1 MKFLRLVVDHSRA
14 TLSIML
20 LVLIAGAGARLSMPV
35 ELNPNVTLPVVM
47 IMVRHD
53 GISPEDGIRLL
64 VRPIEK
70 ELKTL
75 DGLDEVQATAREG
88 AVVITAEFEV
98 GDNIKQAVADVR
110 EAVDRAKAEFPQ
122 ETKEPI
128 VNELSPNPEPAIVIT
143 FSGEN
148 VSERELFKVAK
159 FYQRE
164 LEMLPDVLTADIS
177 GHRDEVVDVV
187 IDPERLQQYGLT
199 SDEIIRAVTFNNLL
213 IPAGELD
220 AAQGRFGIKIPALIE
235 DTDDIRELPV
245 RNNGDGVITLEN
257 IADVRRKFKD
267 TDGYSL
273 INGKKTIAIDVRKR
287 LTANLIKTVDASRET
302 IAVSRDQFSANIDI
316 DYTFDS
322 SDMTSQMVSELQ
334 GNIITAMCLVL
345 ILVVAT
351 LGVRSGLLVGLGI
364 PFCLLGALIIVNLLG
379 QSFNFMVMFGLLLS
393 LGMLIDGAIVVVEFA
408 STKGAQGMS
417 TRDAYIAAVQRM
429 AVPVIASTGT
439 TLAAFLPLL
448 FWPGVSGEFMSYLP
462 ITVFAVLAWS
472 LTYALI
478 FAPTLGIAL
487 ARRRGKHRKL
497 PEDHASDESAK
508 TLFKPLQ
515 DFYLKLLRPVIKHPF
530 KSATLCLALIFCSF
544 ALYGKFNA
552 GQEFFTAIESQYGI
566 VEIRAQGNLS
576 VEEQRDITLEVNRV
590 VRSVEGVN
598 QLYAYGN
605 SNNYVVFGT
614 DVSRDQI
621 STILVELFP
630 RDQRR
635 RGSDE
640 VFAEIRERTKNLP
653 GIYVTGQEVETGP
666 PTGKDIQI
674 ELSSSNRQEMYR
686 KASQLKQWIAENV
699 GGIRDLQDTLPLAG
713 IEWEIEVD
721 RARAAMLGVNVAEV
735 GRMIQMITGGII
747 IGEFRPDDADEELE
761 IRLRYPEQYRQ
772 LSAIDNLRINTS
784 NGSVPV
790 NSFIRRVAK
799 PRVDSIQ
806 RIDMKE
812 TVFILA
818 NTEEGFLVDDQTQ
831 IIDEWIVGH
840 TDSLVDIRFRG
851 ANQEQAKAA
860 EFLSTAFTL
869 AMSVMMIMLVMQFN
883 SFYQASLI
891 MFSVVMS
898 TAGVL
903 IGLLIAQATFS
914 TILTGVGIVA
924 LAGIVVN
931 NNIVLIDTY
940 NYLRRNNGML
950 TASEAVFT
958 AAKSR
963 FRPVMLTTITTIVGL
978 LPLANG
984 LSIDL
989 VNRSYT
995 IGGMVASWWQPLAS
1009 AIVNGLIVA
1018 TILTL
1023 LLTPAMLM
1031 LPELIS
1037 ARFGVRVAD
1046 HQFEDDMK

>member
-20 LVLIAGAGARLSMPV
+20 LVLIAGAGARLSMPL

-75 DGLDEVQATAREG
+75 DGLVEVQSRASEG

-128 VNELSPNPEPAIVIT
+128 VNELSPNPEPAVVIT

-487 ARRRGKHRKL
+487 ARRRGKRRKL

-552 GQEFFTAIESQYGI
+552 GQEFFTAIESQYGM

-686 KASQLKQWIAENV
+686 KASQLRQWIAENV
-699 GGIRDLQDTLPLAG
+699 RGIRDLQDTLPLAG

-1031 LPELIS
+1031 LPELVS